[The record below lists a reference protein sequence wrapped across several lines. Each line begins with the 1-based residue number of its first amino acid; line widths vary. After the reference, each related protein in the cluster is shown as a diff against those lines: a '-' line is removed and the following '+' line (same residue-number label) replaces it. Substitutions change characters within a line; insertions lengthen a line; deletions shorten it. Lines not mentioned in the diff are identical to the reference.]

1 MSEFIVGAR
10 GHDFGRRSVE
20 ELLSSIGDA
29 GFHCTQL
36 AYTKAVEG
44 VKSYADVTPELVA
57 ATNAAVQKSG
67 VSIAVDGT
75 YVELSYAD
83 EDKRRAEVAKALSQV
98 PVAKALRASCMGS
111 ETTNMAK
118 QPTVSRREA
127 QEALLRSLGEI
138 LPVCEEQG
146 VLFAVECVYYH
157 AMNTPE
163 AVKMVLDTIASPN
176 LRVICDLANY
186 VGPENA
192 SVDAQRRLWDKLIVA
207 VCGHGPVLVEHA
219 DVLGGGVIAVHRPV
233 AHQQAV
239 AVAPVEAV
247 GVPVHGQNRAH
258 AAAHGIQVLPL
269 PVGIIFSA
277 GKFGLKRTQIRHVDI
292 RHIIG
297 HGITPAAKGVL
308 RDLHG
313 EVGAGIT
320 GTGGDHRVR
329 EMLRKF
335 FLQAEGLGLL
345 RRTSGDLRDLLMCGG
360 LEVVLY
366 LRKGHGSPSQP
377 LHGGN
382 VQKEIIPE
390 HQQRRSQHIHQQKQ
404 RCGPAAGGSRR
415 RPFTHGHGGP
425 PPFSPASFRGR
436 SPVSGRKS

>member
-1 MSEFIVGAR
+1 MSRLIVPQRGA
-10 GHDFGRRSVE
+10 GVD
-20 ELLSSIGDA
+20 LLDI
-29 GFHCTQL
+29 
-36 AYTKAVEG
+36 VPG
-44 VKSYADVTPELVA
+44 VKGFQGLSPVIQQA
-57 ATNAAVQKSG
+57 
-67 VSIAVDGT
+67 GT
-75 YVELSYAD
+75 KDPGLENSLLQCRLGVELT
-83 EDKRRAEVAKALSQV
+83 E
-98 PVAKALRASCMGS
+98 
-111 ETTNMAK
+111 
-118 QPTVSRREA
+118 
-127 QEALLRSLGEI
+127 
-138 LPVCEEQG
+138 
-146 VLFAVECVYYH
+146 
-157 AMNTPE
+157 
-163 AVKMVLDTIASPN
+163 
-176 LRVICDLANY
+176 
-186 VGPENA
+186 
-192 SVDAQRRLWDKLIVA
+192 A
-207 VCGHGPVLVEHA
+207 VCGYGPVLIEHA

-335 FLQAEGLGLL
+335 FPQAEGLGLL

-360 LEVVLY
+360 LEVVLH
-366 LRKGHGSPSQP
+366 LRKGHG
-377 LHGGN
+377 
-382 VQKEIIPE
+382 
-390 HQQRRSQHIHQQKQ
+390 
-404 RCGPAAGGSRR
+404 
-415 RPFTHGHGGP
+415 
-425 PPFSPASFRGR
+425 
-436 SPVSGRKS
+436 